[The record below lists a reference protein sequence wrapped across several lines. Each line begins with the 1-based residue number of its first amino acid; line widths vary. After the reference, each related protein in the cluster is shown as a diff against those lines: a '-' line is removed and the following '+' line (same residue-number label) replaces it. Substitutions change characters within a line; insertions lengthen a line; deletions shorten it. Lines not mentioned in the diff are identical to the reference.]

1 MFSNP
6 LTVKVAALS
15 LLGLLRLVAGLSPLI
30 FSGTLKSWGQRRVE
44 VATSLALCFGGG
56 VLLASCM
63 LHMIPEVRESM
74 ALLDWKISFPLAELI
89 VSCGF
94 FLVYLVEE
102 IVQSLTKPIGLRS
115 VEAEMRINGK
125 VAPLPMDCAK
135 GYGQTLKEAQGSTRH
150 ILVLSALSLH
160 SALEGLA
167 LGLQPT
173 PAAVWM
179 LFTAVSAHAV
189 AVLFSIGLELVS
201 DGTPEV
207 QVVVFMAVL
216 ALSSPLGGSLGL
228 AATADGE
235 KAHAGAVA
243 TLQGL
248 AAGAVLFVTFFEV
261 LEKEKKKGGFIRFFC
276 VVLGF
281 VVMAGLQTLG
291 TFTDVRLFVRTS
303 HSIGDVG

>member
-15 LLGLLRLVAGLSPLI
+15 LLGILRLIAGLSPLM
-30 FSGTLKSWGQRRVE
+30 FSGTLKSWGRRRVD

-74 ALLDWKISFPLAELI
+74 MLIDWKISFPIAELF
-89 VSCGF
+89 VCCGF

-102 IVQSLTKPIGLRS
+102 FVQFMTRPTGLRS
-115 VEAEMRINGK
+115 LEAEMRINGK
-125 VAPLPMDCAK
+125 VAPLPPDCGK
-135 GYGQTLKEAQGSTRH
+135 VGFGQTPKETQGNARH

-173 PAAVWM
+173 PRAVWM

-201 DGTPEV
+201 EGTPEI

-235 KAHAGAVA
+235 KAHAGTVA

-261 LEKEKKKGGFIRFFC
+261 LEKEKKKGGFIRLFC

-281 VVMAGLQTLG
+281 VVMAGLQI
-291 TFTDVRLFVRTS
+291 
-303 HSIGDVG
+303 IGKRCE

>member
-1 MFSNP
+1 MFSSP
-6 LTVKVAALS
+6 LAVKVAALS

-30 FSGTLKSWGQRRVE
+30 FSGTLKGWGQRRVE

-63 LHMIPEVRESM
+63 LHMIPEVRDSM
-74 ALLDWKISFPLAELI
+74 TLLDWKISFPIAELI
-89 VSCGF
+89 VCCGF

-102 IVQSLTKPIGLRS
+102 FVQSMTRPTGLRS
-115 VEAEMRINGK
+115 LEAEIRINGK
-125 VAPLPMDCAK
+125 VAPLPPECAK
-135 GYGQTLKEAQGSTRH
+135 GGYGHTTKESQGGARH
-150 ILVLSALSLH
+150 IMVLSALSLH

-173 PAAVWM
+173 PRAVWM

-201 DGTPEV
+201 EGTPEI

-235 KAHAGAVA
+235 KAHAGAVV

-261 LEKEKKKGGFIRFFC
+261 LEKEKKKGGFIRLFC

-281 VVMAGLQTLG
+281 AVMAGLQTLG
-291 TFTDVRLFVRTS
+291 KTPV
-303 HSIGDVG
+303 